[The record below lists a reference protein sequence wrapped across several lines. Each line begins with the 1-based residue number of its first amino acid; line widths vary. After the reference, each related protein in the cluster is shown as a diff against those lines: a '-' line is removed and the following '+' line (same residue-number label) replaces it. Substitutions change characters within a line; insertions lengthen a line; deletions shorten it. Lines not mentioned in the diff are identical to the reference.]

1 MGGRVGADR
10 ATTRTE
16 QVYGQLRAD
25 ILAGA
30 LQPGARL
37 PFAEL
42 SARYRSSTS
51 AIREGL
57 QRLVEQGLVTSEPQL
72 GFRVVTL
79 SIADL
84 EDLTTARREIEGL
97 ALRYSIEH
105 GDLAW
110 EAGVV
115 AAWHTLERTPLG
127 STAPD
132 GREALAARLV
142 VGTCGLPRVAH
153 RCLPEP
159 SHPRHSVVATG
170 RRRAVPTLVVAGCG
184 CGSRRRCRTPVA
196 RRRRATTSRG
206 ACRRVAARTSH
217 HHDASARGG
226 QPACR
231 RTRQRAVGGRGAGP
245 VTRRRELRDSTN
257 FTSPEGDQS

>member
-1 MGGRVGADR
+1 
-10 ATTRTE
+10 
-16 QVYGQLRAD
+16 VYGQLRAD
-25 ILAGA
+25 ILAGV

-42 SARYRSSTS
+42 SARYQSSTS

-84 EDLTTARREIEGL
+84 EDLTTARCEIEGL

-127 STAPD
+127 STAAD
-132 GREALAARLV
+132 GHEALAHDWSSVHAAFHESLIAGCPNRRILA
-142 VGTCGLPRVAH
+142 TASSLRAAAE
-153 RCLPEP
+153 LY
-159 SHPRHSVVATG
+159 RHWSWRADGVERDVVAEHQSLVDAVLQRDAG
-170 RRRAVPTLVVAGCG
+170 RAVELLHEHLTTTTRLLVVANQHADDRDTLR
-184 CGSRRRCRTPVA
+184 S
-196 RRRRATTSRG
+196 
-206 ACRRVAARTSH
+206 
-217 HHDASARGG
+217 SAGV
-226 QPACR
+226 P
-231 RTRQRAVGGRGAGP
+231 GR
-245 VTRRRELRDSTN
+245 
-257 FTSPEGDQS
+257 

>member
-1 MGGRVGADR
+1 MGGRAGADR

-25 ILAGA
+25 ILAGR
-30 LQPGARL
+30 LMPGARL

-42 SARYRSSTS
+42 SARYASSTS

-79 SIADL
+79 SVADL
-84 EDLTTARREIEGL
+84 EDLTTARCEIEGL

-105 GDLAW
+105 GGIAW

-127 STAPD
+127 STAAD
-132 GREALAARLV
+132 GHEALADEWSSVHAAFHGALIAACPNRRILA
-142 VGTCGLPRVAH
+142 TASSLRDAAE
-153 RCLPEP
+153 LY
-159 SHPRHSVVATG
+159 RHWSWRAAGVDRDVVAEHQSLVDAVLQRHAG
-170 RRRAVPTLVVAGCG
+170 RAVELLHEHLT
-184 CGSRRRCRTPVA
+184 
-196 RRRRATTSRG
+196 TTSRLLVVSNQHI
-206 ACRRVAARTSH
+206 AEPDEHRPAAA
-217 HHDASARGG
+217 AS
-226 QPACR
+226 
-231 RTRQRAVGGRGAGP
+231 GR
-245 VTRRRELRDSTN
+245 
-257 FTSPEGDQS
+257 

>member
-1 MGGRVGADR
+1 MGGRAGAGR
-10 ATTRTE
+10 ATTRTA

-25 ILAGA
+25 ILAGV

-42 SARYRSSTS
+42 SARYQSSTS

-72 GFRVVTL
+72 GFRVATL

-84 EDLTTARREIEGL
+84 QDLTIARCEIEGL

-127 STAPD
+127 SAAAD
-132 GREALAARLV
+132 GHALAHDWSS
-142 VGTCGLPRVAH
+142 AH
-153 RCLPEP
+153 AAFHESLIAGCPNRRILATASSLRAAAELY
-159 SHPRHSVVATG
+159 RHWSWRADGFDRDVVAEHQSLVDAVLQ
-170 RRRAVPTLVVAGCG
+170 RAAERAIESLHDHLTTTTRLLVVAHQHADDPDN
-184 CGSRRRCRTPVA
+184 RR
-196 RRRRATTSRG
+196 S
-206 ACRRVAARTSH
+206 AA
-217 HHDASARGG
+217 GV
-226 QPACR
+226 P
-231 RTRQRAVGGRGAGP
+231 GR
-245 VTRRRELRDSTN
+245 
-257 FTSPEGDQS
+257 